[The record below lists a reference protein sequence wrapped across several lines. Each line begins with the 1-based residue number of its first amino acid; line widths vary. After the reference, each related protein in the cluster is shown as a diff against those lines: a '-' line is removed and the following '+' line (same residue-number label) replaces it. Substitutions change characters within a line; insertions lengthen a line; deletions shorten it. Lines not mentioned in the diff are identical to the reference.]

1 MIIDYGNRT
10 VGLKIVFFGPAMSG
24 KTTSIR
30 WLFSTLDY
38 AEKLTSIENTVGR
51 TMFCD
56 FGTIPFSLS
65 NRWTINAHVWSAT
78 GQDFYRSTRE
88 VVLVGADGV
97 IFVADSQEHLQDE
110 NLASWNELMSMIEEE
125 ERPLPLIVCLN
136 KQDLPNALHVDKIQE
151 ILGVKTYSMVAIDPE
166 NRDKMIQIIAD
177 ILEISTDTSPLLKPL
192 FERNQLI
199 NMARVSLENGDIA
212 QTAEYFEKISDLCLE
227 LGDDSLYKEF
237 YEKAKKLKGYITH
250 G

>member
-110 NLASWNELMSMIEEE
+110 NLASWNELMSMIEGE

-136 KQDLPNALHVDKIQE
+136 KQDLPEALREDQLRIHLKIPSSVPVFMSIAREGHNIVEAFQYLFQNAMRASVLAQ
-151 ILGVKTYSMVAIDPE
+151 P
-166 NRDKMIQIIAD
+166 
-177 ILEISTDTSPLLKPL
+177 IS
-192 FERNQLI
+192 
-199 NMARVSLENGDIA
+199 
-212 QTAEYFEKISDLCLE
+212 
-227 LGDDSLYKEF
+227 
-237 YEKAKKLKGYITH
+237 
-250 G
+250 